1 MPRQTR
7 KKKGGK
13 TLELSKMD
21 RDKVDNLENDN
32 DTNSLKSD
40 MENELKNKFSNNNKN
55 MEENNKNMEENNKN
69 IEGGNNIQM
78 NVNENENQNQNQNQN
93 NASSMLNSMGT
104 MFKNAVS
111 GITGGSKNK
120 VGGSNKLESKLFTS
134 LKARS
139 NKLNEHLS
147 ELDSMQKNLNAKTNT
162 VKNEV
167 QGLQEQFKLYNKM
180 SGGKK
185 SRRKSKKH
193 HKSKRR
199 SHQRRRT
206 KHKRRRRSKH

>member
-13 TLELSKMD
+13 TLELSAMD
-21 RDKVDNLENDN
+21 EEKVNSLENEN
-32 DTNSLKSD
+32 QNENQNEKSNRSLKGG
-40 MENELKNKFSNNNKN
+40 MEHELENEFSNQSNKN
-55 MEENNKNMEENNKN
+55 F
-69 IEGGNNIQM
+69 EGGNNIQM
-78 NVNENENQNQNQNQN
+78 SVSENQKEN
-93 NASSMLNSMGT
+93 NASSMLNSMGNI
-104 MFKNAVS
+104 FKNAMT

-120 VGGSNKLESKLFTS
+120 VGGSNNLESKLFTS

-139 NKLNEHLS
+139 SKLNNNLV
-147 ELDSMQKNLNAKTNT
+147 ELDSMQKNLNAKTNS
-162 VKNEV
+162 VKSEV
-167 QGLQEQFKLYNKM
+167 QGLQEQFNIYNKM

-199 SHQRRRT
+199 SHRRRRT
-206 KHKRRRRSKH
+206 KHKQRRSRH

>member
-13 TLELSKMD
+13 TLELSEMD
-21 RDKVDNLENDN
+21 TEKVNKLEKENDN
-32 DTNSLKSD
+32 NNKSLKGG
-40 MENELKNKFSNNNKN
+40 MENELVNEFSNNNKN
-55 MEENNKNMEENNKN
+55 MEENKMEENNKN

-78 NVNENENQNQNQNQN
+78 NVNENQNQNQN
-93 NASSMLNSMGT
+93 NASSMLNSMGN
-104 MFKNAVS
+104 MLKNAVS

-120 VGGSNKLESKLFTS
+120 VGGSNNLESKLFTS

-139 NKLNEHLS
+139 NKLNENLA

-199 SHQRRRT
+199 SHQTRRT

>member
-13 TLELSKMD
+13 TLELSEMD
-21 RDKVDNLENDN
+21 SEKVEKLENQNQNDN
-32 DTNSLKSD
+32 DNQYDNKSLKGG
-40 MENELKNKFSNNNKN
+40 MENELENELENEFSNQNS
-55 MEENNKNMEENNKN
+55 KN

-78 NVNENENQNQNQNQN
+78 NVNENQNVN
-93 NASSMLNSMGT
+93 NASSMLNSMGN
-104 MFKNAVS
+104 MFKNAVT

-139 NKLNEHLS
+139 NKLNENLA
-147 ELDSMQKNLNAKTNT
+147 ELDSMQKNLNAKTNS

-180 SGGKK
+180 SGGRK

-193 HKSKRR
+193 HKSKRQ

-206 KHKRRRRSKH
+206 KHKRRRSRH

>member
-1 MPRQTR
+1 
-7 KKKGGK
+7 
-13 TLELSKMD
+13 
-21 RDKVDNLENDN
+21 
-32 DTNSLKSD
+32 
-40 MENELKNKFSNNNKN
+40 
-55 MEENNKNMEENNKN
+55 
-69 IEGGNNIQM
+69 M
-78 NVNENENQNQNQNQN
+78 NVNEHQNEN
-93 NASSMLNSMGT
+93 NATSMLNSMGN
-104 MFKNAVS
+104 MFKNAVT

-139 NKLNEHLS
+139 NKLNENLA
-147 ELDSMQKNLNAKTNT
+147 ELDSMQKNLNAKTNS

-193 HKSKRR
+193 HKSKRQ

-206 KHKRRRRSKH
+206 KHKRRRSRH

>member
-13 TLELSKMD
+13 TLELSAMD
-21 RDKVDNLENDN
+21 SEKVDNMENENENDLENELEN
-32 DTNSLKSD
+32 ENKSLKGG
-40 MENELKNKFSNNNKN
+40 MENELENEFSNQNT
-55 MEENNKNMEENNKN
+55 KN

-78 NVNENENQNQNQNQN
+78 SVNDNNNDN
-93 NASSMLNSMGT
+93 NASSMLNSMGN
-104 MFKNAVS
+104 MFKNAVT

-120 VGGSNKLESKLFTS
+120 VGGSNNLESKLFTS

-139 NKLNEHLS
+139 SKLNENLV
-147 ELDSMQKNLNAKTNT
+147 ELDSMQKNLNAKTNS
-162 VKNEV
+162 VKNDV

-180 SGGKK
+180 SGGRK

-193 HKSKRR
+193 HKAKRR
-199 SHQRRRT
+199 THRRRRT
-206 KHKRRRRSKH
+206 KHRRR

>member
-13 TLELSKMD
+13 TLELSAMD
-21 RDKVDNLENDN
+21 KDKVNGLENQN
-32 DTNSLKSD
+32 QNENQNEKSNKSLKGG
-40 MENELKNKFSNNNKN
+40 MEHELENEFSNQSNKN
-55 MEENNKNMEENNKN
+55 F
-69 IEGGNNIQM
+69 EGGNNIQM
-78 NVNENENQNQNQNQN
+78 SVSENQKEN
-93 NASSMLNSMGT
+93 NASSMLNSMGNI
-104 MFKNAVS
+104 FKNAMT

-120 VGGSNKLESKLFTS
+120 VGGSNNLESKLFTS

-139 NKLNEHLS
+139 SKLNNNLV
-147 ELDSMQKNLNAKTNT
+147 ELDSMQKNLNAKTNS
-162 VKNEV
+162 VKSEV
-167 QGLQEQFKLYNKM
+167 QGLQEQFNIYNKM

-199 SHQRRRT
+199 SHRRRRT
-206 KHKRRRRSKH
+206 KHKRRRSRH

>member
-13 TLELSKMD
+13 TLELSEMD
-21 RDKVDNLENDN
+21 SEKVNKLEKENDN
-32 DTNSLKSD
+32 DNKSLKGG
-40 MENELKNKFSNNNKN
+40 MENELENEFSNKN
-55 MEENNKNMEENNKN
+55 MEEHNNNMEKNNKN

-78 NVNENENQNQNQNQN
+78 NVNENQNQNQN
-93 NASSMLNSMGT
+93 NASSMLNSMGN

-111 GITGGSKNK
+111 GITGGTKNK
-120 VGGSNKLESKLFTS
+120 VGGSNMLESKLFTS

-139 NKLNEHLS
+139 NKLNENLA

>member
-13 TLELSKMD
+13 TLELSEMD

-32 DTNSLKSD
+32 DNNNKSLKGD
-40 MENELKNKFSNNNKN
+40 MENKLVNEFS
-55 MEENNKNMEENNKN
+55 NKNMEENNKN

-78 NVNENENQNQNQNQN
+78 NVNENQNQNQN
-93 NASSMLNSMGT
+93 NASSMLNSMGN

-120 VGGSNKLESKLFTS
+120 VGGSNNLESKLFTS

-139 NKLNEHLS
+139 NKLNENLA

>member
-13 TLELSKMD
+13 TLELSAMD
-21 RDKVDNLENDN
+21 SEKVDNMENENENELENELEN
-32 DTNSLKSD
+32 ENKSLKGG
-40 MENELKNKFSNNNKN
+40 MENELENEFSNQNT
-55 MEENNKNMEENNKN
+55 KN

-78 NVNENENQNQNQNQN
+78 SVNDNNNDN
-93 NASSMLNSMGT
+93 NASSMLNSMGN
-104 MFKNAVS
+104 MFKNAVT

-120 VGGSNKLESKLFTS
+120 VGGSNNLESKLFTS

-139 NKLNEHLS
+139 SKLNENLV
-147 ELDSMQKNLNAKTNT
+147 ELDSMQKNLNAKTNS
-162 VKNEV
+162 VKNDV

-180 SGGKK
+180 SGGRK

-193 HKSKRR
+193 HKAKRR
-199 SHQRRRT
+199 THRRRRT
-206 KHKRRRRSKH
+206 KHRRR

>member
-7 KKKGGK
+7 KKKGK
-13 TLELSKMD
+13 TLELSEMD
-21 RDKVDNLENDN
+21 SEKVENLENQN
-32 DTNSLKSD
+32 QNQNENENENKSLKGGK
-40 MENELKNKFSNNNKN
+40 ENELENELENEFSNQNS
-55 MEENNKNMEENNKN
+55 KN

-78 NVNENENQNQNQNQN
+78 NVNEHQNEN
-93 NASSMLNSMGT
+93 NASSMLNSMGNIL
-104 MFKNAVS
+104 KNAVT

-139 NKLNEHLS
+139 NKLNENLV
-147 ELDSMQKNLNAKTNT
+147 ELDSMQKNLNAKTNS

-180 SGGKK
+180 SGGRK

-193 HKSKRR
+193 HKSKRQ

-206 KHKRRRRSKH
+206 KHKRRRSRH

>member
-13 TLELSKMD
+13 TLELSEMD
-21 RDKVDNLENDN
+21 SEKVENLENQN
-32 DTNSLKSD
+32 QNQNENENENKSLKGGK
-40 MENELKNKFSNNNKN
+40 ENELENELENEFSNQNS
-55 MEENNKNMEENNKN
+55 KN

-78 NVNENENQNQNQNQN
+78 NVNEHQNEN
-93 NASSMLNSMGT
+93 NASSMLNSMGNIL
-104 MFKNAVS
+104 KNAVT

-139 NKLNEHLS
+139 NKLNENLV
-147 ELDSMQKNLNAKTNT
+147 ELDSMQKNLNAKTNS

-180 SGGKK
+180 SGGRK

-193 HKSKRR
+193 HKSKRQ

-206 KHKRRRRSKH
+206 KHKRRRSRH

>member
-13 TLELSKMD
+13 TLELSEMD
-21 RDKVDNLENDN
+21 SEKVEKLENQNQNDN
-32 DTNSLKSD
+32 DNQNDNKSLKGG
-40 MENELKNKFSNNNKN
+40 MENELENELENEFSNQNS
-55 MEENNKNMEENNKN
+55 KN

-78 NVNENENQNQNQNQN
+78 NVNENQNVN
-93 NASSMLNSMGT
+93 NASSMLNSMGN
-104 MFKNAVS
+104 MFKNAVT

-139 NKLNEHLS
+139 NKLNENLA
-147 ELDSMQKNLNAKTNT
+147 ELDSMQKNLNAKTNS

-180 SGGKK
+180 SGGRK

-193 HKSKRR
+193 HKSKRQ

-206 KHKRRRRSKH
+206 KHKRRRSRH